1 MLLKPFLAV
10 VAGAVLFVAAGLSG
24 LLFRLWPT
32 GWPDAELSVS
42 AAQVERLFE
51 LRKEPKFLPNAK
63 LHYPGAPDEAMRIEL
78 EEIVNDAIEH
88 IMQGDQKV
96 PRKSFVLGS
105 LKPALARAE
114 RLDSEERD
122 RLLAYF
128 DEVTE
133 ILELGGSNELLNV
146 WRYGLPYGWFQSGA

>member
-88 IMQGDQKV
+88 IMQGVQKV